1 METTLQLRVPVDP
14 RCARVVRD
22 RLVEF
27 ATRQGLA
34 SNDVEEF
41 MTAVGEAFANAIEH
55 AGSDAP
61 IEILLKVEDGDKL
74 LATIS
79 DHGQGFETA
88 DTNNDLPP
96 AGAERGRG
104 IPLMR
109 RYTDIFSMR
118 SRPGCGTVVLLGRYM
133 RHLPPQRLAAI

>member
-14 RCARVVRD
+14 RCARLVRD

-27 ATRQGLA
+27 AGAQGL
-34 SNDVEEF
+34 SSDDVEEF

-55 AGSDAP
+55 AGSEAP
-61 IEILLKVEDGDKL
+61 IDILLKIEDGNKL
-74 LATIS
+74 LATVS
-79 DHGQGFETA
+79 DHGQGFEA
-88 DTNNDLPP
+88 NDKGNDLPP
-96 AGAERGRG
+96 AAAERGRG

-118 SRPGCGTVVLLGRYM
+118 SQPGSGTVVLLGRYLRRLPR
-133 RHLPPQRLAAI
+133 RHLAVV